1 MPPTAFLS
9 SEPSEIHFLR
19 NIVECCR
26 AGGEKHDGIWQAAPV
41 FCRIPFSADAVER
54 LIALDAAIQRELPEL
69 HKFGRDRARRAY
81 HSTGDTLTKPSYIAR
96 LRDFGK
102 AGHGCQLE
110 NIGEILRREP
120 TSGGLVFSVF
130 NPDDIRNRFRPG
142 YVPCLISG
150 SFLVH
155 DREFQINA
163 FFRSQSVV
171 EFGLHDL
178 LFLRRIQQEVFAGI
192 ARTKRLR
199 RLVLGSLNLFLGRAI
214 VQRRIAR
221 RRITV
226 AGSARKHVSVARERV
241 IPVWLRIVENH
252 LPNNSSHGAGSV
264 DCALR
269 FAKDSLTARFRTDSK
284 M

>member
-1 MPPTAFLS
+1 MFPAAFLAS
-9 SEPSEIHFLR
+9 QPSEIHFLH
-19 NIVECCR
+19 NIVEYCR
-26 AGGEKHDGIWQAAPV
+26 DGGEKHDGIWQAAPV
-41 FCRIPFSADAVER
+41 FCRIPFSADGVER
-54 LIALDAAIQRELPEL
+54 LIALNAAIQRELPEL
-69 HKFGRDRARRAY
+69 HKFGNDRARRAY
-81 HSTGDTLTKPSYIAR
+81 HSARDTLTKPSYIGR

-102 AGHGCQLE
+102 EGHGCQLE

-130 NPDDIRNRFRPG
+130 HPSDIRNRFRPG

-163 FFRSQSVV
+163 FFRSQSVI

-178 LFLRRIQQEVFAGI
+178 LFVRRIQQEVFAGI
-192 ARTKRLR
+192 ARAKQLR
-199 RLVLGSLNLFLGRAI
+199 HLVLGSLNLFLGRAI

-226 AGSARKHVSVARERV
+226 GGSARKHISVAREAV
-241 IPVWLRIVENH
+241 IPIWLRIVENH
-252 LPNNSSHGAGSV
+252 FSSNLSSDSSTGRPRTQGIMTV
-264 DCALR
+264 N
-269 FAKDSLTARFRTDSK
+269 KDPLLLAR
-284 M
+284 